1 MPYVHLQTVT
11 GVLTPAQKTELME
24 RFTQALID
32 TEGGGDPAFR
42 QFVWVCIDEQPAA
55 HWQLG
60 TLRPTAAQIE
70 ALVAQR
76 GAA

>member
-1 MPYVHLQTVT
+1 MPFLHLHTVQGLLSPT
-11 GVLTPAQKTELME
+11 QKTELME

-42 QFVWVCIDEQPAA
+42 QFVTLCITEQPAE

-60 TLRPTAAQIE
+60 SLRPTAAQIQ
-70 ALVAQR
+70 ALVAKR
-76 GAA
+76 EGA

>member
-1 MPYVHLQTVT
+1 MPFLHLHTT
-11 GVLTPAQKTELME
+11 EGLLSPSQKTDLME

-42 QFVWVCIDEQPAA
+42 QFITLCITEQPAE

-60 TLRPTAAQIE
+60 SLRPTTAQIQ
-70 ALVAQR
+70 ALLAQR